1 MDVAADS
8 TRRRRLIPSD
18 KNNAPAALTRCPRTT
33 EVSSRYRSPTPT
45 RTGRCPSPS
54 VTRPTLSSTSQ
65 SVSAAKR
72 AVSADRKRPSTPTT
86 ASTPIR
92 DVSIDLPASSRRL
105 STGRLP
111 ESLWPST
118 MRSLS
123 ASFQSDSVSVPVSKK
138 ERPVRSSSVD
148 RTLRPSSNIT
158 QKHKAETTSL
168 SRKPTPERKVSPL
181 KAKKNASDLSENLSE
196 NSKPVDGTHSRLIEQ
211 HRWPSRIGGKIGSN
225 LLNRSLDLGDR
236 TSRGLSTSGSRMGP
250 SLRRMSLP
258 LSSSSK
264 PLHKT
269 ASTTSSLGGLLSP
282 TKSEDNNIA
291 RTSGAQR
298 LLSASSM
305 DRAALATAVAKL
317 HPLSAPGSRPASP
330 SRTSFSSSSSISR
343 GMSTSRGVSPARGLS
358 TSRGVSPARGLSP
371 SRVTSTSSFARPS
384 TPPSRGVSPSRIRQ
398 TSNSTQSSTTS
409 SVLSFITDVKKGK
422 KASYI
427 EDVHQLRLLHNR
439 YLQWRF
445 AIAQAEAV
453 MHIQRLT
460 SEETLFNVWHAISEL
475 QDDVTSQRIG
485 LQQLKLEIKLNSLLN
500 DQMVSL
506 EEWASLEREH
516 VSSLVGAIA
525 DLEANTLR
533 LPVTGGTKADV
544 ESLKAAMSS
553 ALDVMQAMGSSIWS
567 LLSKVEEMNKM
578 VSELAVV
585 VTKESC
591 MQGKCEDLLASTA
604 IMQIKECSLRTHLI
618 QNRIE
623 EGEEDAE
630 EETPPL
636 LSKFPWP

>member
-1 MDVAADS
+1 MDVAATDP

-18 KNNAPAALTRCPRTT
+18 KNNNAAAATTRRPRTT
-33 EVSSRYRSPTPT
+33 EVVSSRYRSPTPT

-54 VTRPTLSSTSQ
+54 VTRPTVSSASQ
-65 SVSAAKR
+65 SVAAKR

-86 ASTPIR
+86 PSTPIR

-138 ERPVRSSSVD
+138 ERTVRSSSVD
-148 RTLRPSSNIT
+148 RTLRPSSNIA
-158 QKHKAETTSL
+158 QKHKAETTSA
-168 SRKPTPERKVSPL
+168 SRKPTPERKISPL
-181 KAKKNASDLSENLSE
+181 KVKKTNASDLSENLSE
-196 NSKPVDGTHSRLIEQ
+196 NSKPVDGPHSKLIEQ
-211 HRWPSRIGGKIGSN
+211 HRWPSRIGGKLGSN

-236 TSRGLSTSGSRMGP
+236 TSRGLPTSGSRMGP

-269 ASTTSSLGGLLSP
+269 SSTASSLGGLLSP
-282 TKSEDNNIA
+282 TKSEDNNAA
-291 RTSGAQR
+291 RR

-305 DRAALATAVAKL
+305 DRATLATAVARL
-317 HPLSAPGSRPASP
+317 HHPLSAPGSRPASP
-330 SRTSFSSSSSISR
+330 SRKSVSSSVSR

-358 TSRGVSPARGLSP
+358 PARGPSP

-422 KASYI
+422 KANYI

-475 QDDVTSQRIG
+475 RDDVTSQRIG

-506 EEWASLEREH
+506 EEWATLERDH

-544 ESLKAAMSS
+544 ESLKAAISS
-553 ALDVMQAMGSSIWS
+553 ALDVMQSMGSSIWS

-585 VTKESC
+585 VTKESS

-618 QNRIE
+618 QTKR
-623 EGEEDAE
+623 EGEEENAE
-630 EETPPL
+630 EETSSLLP
-636 LSKFPWP
+636 LSKLPWP

>member
-1 MDVAADS
+1 MDVATDS

-18 KNNAPAALTRCPRTT
+18 NKNNAPVLTRRPQTK

-65 SVSAAKR
+65 SVAAAKR
-72 AVSADRKRPSTPTT
+72 AVSADRKRPSTPPTP
-86 ASTPIR
+86 STPIR

-148 RTLRPSSNIT
+148 RTLRPSSNIA

-168 SRKPTPERKVSPL
+168 SRKLTPERKTSPL
-181 KAKKNASDLSENLSE
+181 KAKKNNASGLSE
-196 NSKPVDGTHSRLIEQ
+196 NSKPVDGTHSRLIIEQ

-225 LLNRSLDLGDR
+225 SLNRSLDLGDR
-236 TSRGLSTSGSRMGP
+236 TSRGLSTTSGSRMGP

-269 ASTTSSLGGLLSP
+269 SSNGVLLSP
-282 TKSEDNNIA
+282 TKSEDNNV
-291 RTSGAQR
+291 GAQR

-305 DRAALATAVAKL
+305 DRATLAMAVARL
-317 HPLSAPGSRPASP
+317 HPLPAPGSRPASP
-330 SRTSFSSSSSISR
+330 SRTSLSSISR

-358 TSRGVSPARGLSP
+358 PS

-398 TSNSTQSSTTS
+398 TSNSTQSITTS

-453 MHIQRLT
+453 MYIQRLT

-506 EEWASLEREH
+506 EEWAALERDH

-585 VTKESC
+585 VTKEGC

-604 IMQIKECSLRTHLI
+604 IMQINECSLRTHLI
-618 QNRIE
+618 QTRRE

-630 EETPPL
+630 ETPSLLP

>member
-1 MDVAADS
+1 MDIASDT
-8 TRRRRLIPSD
+8 TRRRRLTPSD
-18 KNNAPAALTRCPRTT
+18 KNNVTRR

-45 RTGRCPSPS
+45 KTSRCPSPS

-65 SVSAAKR
+65 SISAKR
-72 AVSADRKRPSTPTT
+72 SISADRNRPSTP
-86 ASTPIR
+86 P
-92 DVSIDLPASSRRL
+92 SIDSPLASSRRL

-111 ESLWPST
+111 ENLWPST
-118 MRSLS
+118 MRSLTS
-123 ASFQSDSVSVPVSKK
+123 SDSVSVLVSKK
-138 ERPVRSSSVD
+138 ERSVRSSSAD
-148 RTLRPSSNIT
+148 RTLRPSSNIAHK
-158 QKHKAETTSL
+158 QKAETNSL
-168 SRKPTPERKVSPL
+168 SRKPTPERKISPL
-181 KAKKNASDLSENLSE
+181 KVKNNASDLTE
-196 NSKPVDGTHSRLIEQ
+196 NSKPGDGAHSKLIEQ
-211 HRWPSRIGGKIGSN
+211 HRWPSRIGGKMVSN
-225 LLNRSLDLGDR
+225 LLNRSLDLGDK
-236 TSRGLSTSGSRMGP
+236 T
-250 SLRRMSLP
+250 LRRMSLP
-258 LSSSSK
+258 LSSSLK

-269 ASTTSSLGGLLSP
+269 CVLLSP
-282 TKSEDNNIA
+282 TKSADNN
-291 RTSGAQR
+291 R

-305 DRAALATAVAKL
+305 DRATLTTAVARL
-317 HPLSAPGSRPASP
+317 HPGSRPAS
-330 SRTSFSSSSSISR
+330 R
-343 GMSTSRGVSPARGLS
+343 GG
-358 TSRGVSPARGLSP
+358 SP
-371 SRVTSTSSFARPS
+371 SRVTCSSSFARPS
-384 TPPSRGVSPSRIRQ
+384 TPPSRGVSPSQIRQ
-398 TSNSTQSSTTS
+398 TSTS

-453 MHIQRLT
+453 MYIQRLT

-475 QDDVTSQRIG
+475 HDDVTSQRIS

-500 DQMVSL
+500 EQMVGL
-506 EEWASLEREH
+506 EEWARLERDH

-604 IMQIKECSLRTHLI
+604 IMQINECSLRTHLI
-618 QNRIE
+618 QSRR

-630 EETPPL
+630 EEEETPSLLP